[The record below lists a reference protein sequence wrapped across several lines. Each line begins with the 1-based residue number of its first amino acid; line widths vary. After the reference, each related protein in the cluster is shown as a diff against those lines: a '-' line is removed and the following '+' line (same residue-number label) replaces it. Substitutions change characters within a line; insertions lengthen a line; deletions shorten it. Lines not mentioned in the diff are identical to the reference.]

1 MRTTERTFATAFAAG
16 LKTEFGFFAALTAR
30 ITSVLKGFRNRKA
43 MAALYEFDDFQL
55 NDIGLNRRD
64 VDHARS
70 QAGLLRDP
78 FQHLPRSVMQR
89 GIRHAAYRPML

>member
-1 MRTTERTFATAFAAG
+1 MRTTERTFAPALASAG
-16 LKTEFGFFAALTAR
+16 KAETRFFASAVALIKT
-30 ITSVLKGFRNRKA
+30 VLHGLRNRRA

-55 NDIGLNRRD
+55 NDIGLSRRD

-70 QAGLLRDP
+70 EAGLLRDP

-89 GIRHAAYRPML
+89 GIRHTAYRPMF